1 MSEEFAARDG
11 RRIDRQIALV
21 LVTALTLS
29 LVATIP
35 AGAIATR
42 KTKIC
47 ATYPFAARHDCF
59 GPRVDVFAGTRVIFW
74 AKDRESAGER
84 ITLWATAPGST
95 RAKVI
100 ARVRF
105 NKHGIVRF
113 KWHAPAPANQR
124 WHFWYRQPDSAQ
136 EPIVFT
142 GELRVLVYVD

>member
-1 MSEEFAARDG
+1 MGLKIRR
-11 RRIDRQIALV
+11 RRITFV
-21 LVTALTLS
+21 LVTALTFCLAGA
-29 LVATIP
+29 LP
-35 AGAIATR
+35 AGAVAAR
-42 KTKIC
+42 KIKIC
-47 ATYPFAARHDCF
+47 ATNPFAARDDCF

-113 KWHAPAPANQR
+113 KWHAPGPANQR

-142 GELRVLVYVD
+142 GELGVLVYVD